1 MDVPY
6 KELVDNLIYAMV
18 ATRLDLSNAMNI
30 INQFMSDPSRKH
42 YIVTKRILQ
51 YLQRTHD
58 LSLQYWGIEEG
69 ITFKGFLDSVWGGDL
84 NFRRSTTGFVFVLPN
99 GAVSWVSKMQ
109 PTMAISLTKVEYMA
123 TSFATEAMWLR
134 KLLQELSF
142 PQKDVTII
150 FSDNQGNLT
159 LIKNHKQ
166 IKHIDIQDHFVR
178 DMMNTKEISF

>member
-1 MDVPY
+1 
-6 KELVDNLIYAMV
+6 
-18 ATRLDLSNAMNI
+18 
-30 INQFMSDPSRKH
+30 
-42 YIVTKRILQ
+42 
-51 YLQRTHD
+51 
-58 LSLQYWGIEEG
+58 
-69 ITFKGFLDSVWGGDL
+69 
-84 NFRRSTTGFVFVLPN
+84 
-99 GAVSWVSKMQ
+99 MQ

-159 LIKNHKQ
+159 IIKNHKQ